1 MATRFRPSTL
11 GSSAAPAAGF
21 ILGTPG
27 TVTEMPAGLLVTPL
41 QVRWAR
47 KKKRSKAAKKDDKTR
62 ERKAASGG
70 QKPRIFD
77 NLMDAETPHAMSMT
91 IRAHMRGLVSDGRHN
106 IRRKKDLSRYTSHR
120 VMRIAGLTHDGAED
134 EDIDRRGFVTPL
146 TQLQDRSQ
154 LPRSAVNRRFHF
166 PHTFN
171 YKVYWGPPSVQPE
184 PNKYEGSMVGCS
196 VAARLHDLPLT
207 QRQKERLIAI
217 LGPNRIDEN
226 TGVIALEVDDFSERN
241 QNAALLGDMLEDL
254 LREARAADAPS
265 APLRPPAVVSGG
277 LTAPRG
283 GHGMDEE

>member
-1 MATRFRPSTL
+1 MAKRLTPGTL
-11 GSSAAPAAGF
+11 SSSAAPVAGS
-21 ILGTPG
+21 ILGTAG
-27 TVTEMPAGLLVTPL
+27 RVVEMPAALLVTPL

-47 KKKRSKAAKKDDKTR
+47 KKKRAKAPKRGDRTPEQKAA
-62 ERKAASGG
+62 AGG

-77 NLMDAETPHAMSMT
+77 NVMDAETPHAMSMT
-91 IRAHMRGLVSDGRHN
+91 IRAHMRGLASDGRHN
-106 IRRKKDLSRYTSHR
+106 IRRKKDLSRYTSYR
-120 VMRIAGLTHDGAED
+120 VMRIAGLTHDGAEE

-146 TQLQDRSQ
+146 TQLQDRSH

-196 VAARLHDLPLT
+196 VAVRLHDLPLT
-207 QRQKERLIAI
+207 QRQKERLVAI
-217 LGPNRIDEN
+217 LGPNRIDAN
-226 TGVIALEVDDFSERN
+226 TGVIALEVDDFPERN

-254 LREARAADAPS
+254 LREAIAADAP

-277 LTAPRG
+277 LATPRSG
-283 GHGMDEE
+283 RGAEEE